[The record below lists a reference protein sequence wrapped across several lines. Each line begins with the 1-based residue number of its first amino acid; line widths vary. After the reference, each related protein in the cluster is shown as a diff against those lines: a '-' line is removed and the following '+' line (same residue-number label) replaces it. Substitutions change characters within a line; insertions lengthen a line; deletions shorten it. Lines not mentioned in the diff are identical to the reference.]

1 MKSET
6 KLMQAKDISILA
18 LWGGSILAIIYLSLQ
33 PGADI
38 PTPFLHSDKVG
49 HFIAYGWLGFL
60 PAIAFSSRRSVWTSA
75 AAMILLGVVLEY
87 CQSYVPQR
95 MASPGDMVA
104 NTLGVFIGI
113 FLAGF
118 VLRSSKRPSD

>member
-1 MKSET
+1 MQTESKSIQP
-6 KLMQAKDISILA
+6 KKISILA

-33 PGADI
+33 PGADV
-38 PTPFLHSDKVG
+38 PTPFIHSDKVG

-60 PAIAFSSRRSVWTSA
+60 PAVAFSSRQSIWVSA
-75 AAMILLGVVLEY
+75 AAMILLGVVLEF

-113 FLAGF
+113 YLAGV
-118 VLRSSKRPSD
+118 VLKSTNHQSD